1 MTTWHRVSRYGNA
14 CAELVLDYHPLH
26 LFDVRRK
33 RKEERL
39 VPPKPVVAVKARAAV
54 AAKSRACDLRKPS
67 VSEPIDTYN
76 HERFIEQ
83 ATVSAFEQD
92 SQVRSRY
99 WQLIDEFEMPTGVLV
114 LLNTA
119 SDLRGEAIVH
129 TFSSSGMG
137 ALVLGSLLV
146 EK

>member
-1 MTTWHRVSRYGNA
+1 
-14 CAELVLDYHPLH
+14 
-26 LFDVRRK
+26 
-33 RKEERL
+33 
-39 VPPKPVVAVKARAAV
+39 
-54 AAKSRACDLRKPS
+54 
-67 VSEPIDTYN
+67 VSELIDTYN

-83 ATVSAFEQD
+83 AAVSAFEQD

-99 WQLIDEFEMPTGVLV
+99 WRLIDEFEMPTGVPV

-137 ALVLGSLLV
+137 ALVLGSLS
-146 EK
+146 